1 MRTPDPAGLL
11 NVQGLTKI
19 YTTGYLKTV
28 RIVGCQDVSFTVEH
42 GAIVTLLGESGSGKT
57 TVANLILRI
66 FRPTAGKILLEGKD
80 IFTYPPHV
88 YYGKVQQIFQDP
100 YAAFNYFYRIDRVL
114 HRALSFKNQGLA
126 FAERNARIRE
136 VLDIVGL
143 NATEVLGRYPHQL
156 SGGQLQRLL
165 IARALLLAPD
175 LVVADEPTSMI
186 DASSR
191 AGILN
196 HLFDLKD
203 RGIAILFITHD
214 VGQAAYIA
222 DKAVV
227 LHKGQVVEQGPASQV
242 LFSPTHPYVKKLLSD
257 VPKLHEKWDFTR
269 EPELNVVTHDRPG

>member
-1 MRTPDPAGLL
+1 MSTLSSPRLL
-11 NVQGLTKI
+11 EVRRLTKI
-19 YTTGYLKTV
+19 YTSGFLKTTRV
-28 RIVGCQDVSFTVEH
+28 VGCQDVSFNVER
-42 GAIVTLLGESGSGKT
+42 GEIVALLGESGSGKT

-66 FRPTAGKILLEGKD
+66 FRPTSGEIFLEGKD
-80 IFTYPPHV
+80 IFSYPPRL

-114 HRALSFKNQGLA
+114 HRALTFKKRLP
-126 FAERNARIRE
+126 FAERKERILE
-136 VLDIVGL
+136 VLDILGL
-143 NATEVLGRYPHQL
+143 NAAEVLGRYPHQL

-165 IARALLLAPD
+165 IARALLIEPD

-222 DKAVV
+222 DRAVV
-227 LHKGQVVEQGPASQV
+227 MHKGRVVEQGQASTV
-242 LFSPTHPYVKKLLSD
+242 LFSPTHPYVQKLLAD
-257 VPKLHEKWDFTR
+257 VPKLREKWDFSR
-269 EPELNVVTHDRPG
+269 EFQPQPLPTNRPE

>member
-1 MRTPDPAGLL
+1 MPSPNAAVLL
-11 NVQGLTKI
+11 DVRRLTKI
-19 YTTGYLKTV
+19 YTTGFLKTV
-28 RIVGCQDVSFTVEH
+28 SVVGCQDVSFLVER
-42 GAIVTLLGESGSGKT
+42 GEIVALLGESGSGKT

-66 FRPTAGKILLEGKD
+66 FRPTSGEILLAGKD
-80 IFTYPPHV
+80 VFSYPPRV
-88 YYGKVQQIFQDP
+88 YYAKVQQIFQDP
-100 YAAFNYFYRIDRVL
+100 YAAFNYFYRVDRVL
-114 HRALSFKNQGLA
+114 HRALTFKHQRLA
-126 FAERNARIRE
+126 SAERRERIME

-143 NATEVLGRYPHQL
+143 NPSEVLGRYPHQL

-165 IARALLLAPD
+165 IARALLIEPD

-227 LHKGQVVEQGPASQV
+227 MHKGKVVEQGPASQV
-242 LFSPTHPYVKKLLSD
+242 LFSPTHPYVQRLLSD
-257 VPKLHEKWDFTR
+257 VPKLREKWDFSR
-269 EPELNVVTHDRPG
+269 ELEGAALFKDQPR

>member
-1 MRTPDPAGLL
+1 MRAQDAAVLL
-11 NVQGLTKI
+11 DVRQLTKI
-19 YTTGYLKTV
+19 YTSGYLKTTRV
-28 RIVGCQDVSFTVEH
+28 VGCQGVSFVVKRGE
-42 GAIVTLLGESGSGKT
+42 IVTLLGESGSGKT

-66 FRPTAGKILLEGKD
+66 FRPTAGEILLDGTD
-80 IFTYPPHV
+80 IFSYPPRA
-88 YYGKVQQIFQDP
+88 YYAKVQQVFQDP

-114 HRALSFKNQGLA
+114 HRALAFKNGRMALT
-126 FAERNARIRE
+126 ERQARIME
-136 VLDIVGL
+136 VLDVVGL
-143 NATEVLGRYPHQL
+143 NASEVLGRYPHQL

-165 IARALLLAPD
+165 IARALLIEPD

-196 HLFDLKD
+196 HLFDLRD

-227 LHKGQVVEQGPASQV
+227 MHKGKVVEQGPASQV
-242 LFSPTHPYVKKLLSD
+242 LFSPTHPYVQKLLSD
-257 VPKLHEKWDFTR
+257 VPKLRERWDFSQ
-269 EPELNVVTHDRPG
+269 ELGTNVLLGDSPR

>member
-1 MRTPDPAGLL
+1 MRVPDSAVLL

-19 YTTGYLKTV
+19 YTSGYLKTV
-28 RIVGCQDVSFTVEH
+28 RVVGCQGVSFTVER
-42 GAIVTLLGESGSGKT
+42 GEILTLLGESGSGKT

-66 FRPTAGKILLEGKD
+66 FRPTAGKILLKGKD
-80 IFTYPPHV
+80 IFSYPPHV

-100 YAAFNYFYRIDRVL
+100 YATFNYFYRIDRVL
-114 HRALSFKNQGLA
+114 HRAITFKNKRLA
-126 FAERNARIRE
+126 FTERKARIME

-165 IARALLLAPD
+165 IARALLLEPD

-227 LHKGQVVEQGPASQV
+227 LHKGQVVEQGPARQV
-242 LFSPTHPYVKKLLSD
+242 LFSPTHPYLKKLLSD
-257 VPKLHEKWDFTR
+257 VPKLHEKWDFSR
-269 EPELNVVTHDRPG
+269 EGELNIMLKERSN